1 MLGLIGIV
9 FAISFVVV
17 QFGALAYS
25 PRFVAALAGGRLQYH
40 SLGIFF
46 ATFTYAL
53 AALIWTDR
61 YGSGTVPMVSTYMVE
76 ILLVASMMAF
86 ARLIQ
91 SLEGLQI
98 HNVLRRIG
106 GKGRETIRAMFP
118 LIGDTGPEADDTV
131 AKLDLGRPGQTLV
144 YTGEP
149 KVITRFDT
157 AALVRLA
164 QEGDAI
170 IALECGVGE
179 TLVDETML
187 MRVYGAGRHL
197 PERLMLRAV
206 GLAAT
211 RTFEQDPKYAIR
223 LLVDIAIRALSPA
236 INDPTTAVQALD
248 QIEDLLR
255 RLGRRQLEAGYVR
268 DGTGAVRVVVPVP
281 QWQDY
286 LGLAFDEI
294 RQFGATSV
302 QVQRRMRAVLIGL
315 AEDDMPSAR
324 REAALGYLEHLDQ
337 GIGVSAFDDLD
348 QLAARQED
356 RQGLGLSRKPRPAAA
371 APPTRADPSRGCRLR
386 NAPMPPCAEPTCG
399 AVRDAEQVEI
409 RRLAM
414 GGGAAGTSK
423 TISIALPGGAGRRA

>member
-1 MLGLIGIV
+1 MAPWLIPMRYIAATLIAGYVLPRLEQAFLPGWGHGMSVASALAFFSAVSSGMLGLIGIV

-76 ILLVASMMAF
+76 ILLIASMMAF

-131 AKLDLGRPGQTLV
+131 ATLDLGRPGQTLV

-149 KVITRFDT
+149 RVITRFDT

-187 MRVYGAGRHL
+187 MRVYGAGRPL
-197 PERLMLRAV
+197 PERPMLRAV

-315 AEDDMPSAR
+315 AEDDMPPAR
-324 REAALGYLEHLDQ
+324 REAALRYLEHLDQ
-337 GIGVSAFDDLD
+337 GIGRSAFDDLD

-356 RQGLGLSRKPRPAAA
+356 RQGLGLSRKPRPVVA
-371 APPTRADPSRGCRLR
+371 APLT
-386 NAPMPPCAEPTCG
+386 N
-399 AVRDAEQVEI
+399 
-409 RRLAM
+409 
-414 GGGAAGTSK
+414 
-423 TISIALPGGAGRRA
+423 